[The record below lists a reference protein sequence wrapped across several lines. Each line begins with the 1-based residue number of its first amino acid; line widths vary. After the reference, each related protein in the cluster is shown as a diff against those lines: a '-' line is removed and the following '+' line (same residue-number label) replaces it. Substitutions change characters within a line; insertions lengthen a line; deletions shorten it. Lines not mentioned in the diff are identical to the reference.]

1 MEGPSFTAEYPSNYD
16 EKTQV
21 VAYNYATDYWESAKY
36 YVQLCKNACYCIVIS
51 NRHYYIY
58 HLNNCLI
65 SAITALGRLKTAFTG
80 RVKYNRDD
88 SFGCLE

>member
-51 NRHYYIY
+51 NRHY
-58 HLNNCLI
+58 C
-65 SAITALGRLKTAFTG
+65 
-80 RVKYNRDD
+80 
-88 SFGCLE
+88 